1 MAYEPRRQKPG
12 TTGLAF
18 LVTNCNSSPKHE
30 FLSGTIHDH
39 DNWMRALTE
48 LNFDVRWERNL
59 DEELM
64 KDFLASASGTRVNG
78 EYVIFVFSG
87 HGKEGFLYSQDGKPL
102 SLKEDIFPNFFKG
115 TMFPLHKL
123 FFLDACR
130 SNEEGHYLCTQNMF
144 PNWQDGSGR
153 YLAFFPVALGQATS
167 DYNEGSPFAKAV
179 TSAIVQDISLS
190 DVIER
195 TSEEMSKKSE
205 SERLQ
210 PGPQTVIST
219 LGGNVYLRR
228 LKGVFG
234 IHVSSYNCFIECVYG
249 VG

>member
-1 MAYEPRRQKPG
+1 MAYEPRPQKPG

-18 LVTNCNSSPKHE
+18 LLTNCNSSPKHG
-30 FLSGTIHDH
+30 FLPGTIHDH

-59 DEELM
+59 DEKLM
-64 KDFLASASGTRVNG
+64 KAFLATASGTRVNG
-78 EYVIFVFSG
+78 EYVIIVFSG
-87 HGKEGFLYSQDGKPL
+87 HGKEGFLYSQDGKRL

-115 TMFPLHKL
+115 TMFSLHKL

-130 SNEEGHYLCTQNMF
+130 SNKEENDLCTQNMF

-179 TSAIVQDISLS
+179 TSAIVQDKSLL
-190 DVIER
+190 DVIES
-195 TSEEMSKKSE
+195 TMEEMSEKSK

-210 PGPQTVIST
+210 PGPQTLIRTLEGISKV
-219 LGGNVYLRR
+219 NLRR

-234 IHVSSYNCFIECVYG
+234 IHSQLL
-249 VG
+249 